1 MQLLRPHDLL
11 EGGQLLFSEILTP
24 FQKTKLGWIM
34 GGSLPSESY
43 QPISCVAVKK
53 PNFYLKK
60 FWQLE
65 ETTNQSLSMTEEDKH
80 CEEYFKAN
88 IRREKSCG
96 STTLRDAVNF
106 QESVNCISYTA
117 TVDSDNAIQKFSRWT
132 KLQRVVAHC
141 LRYISN
147 SKKKPASRAS
157 GPITVDEVQR
167 ARDVIIKL
175 SQQRHHST
183 ILDPLEKGVSN
194 ATSIKS
200 KMSASTLCQIPARN
214 GRRSEGGCTILKQSL
229 AARKNRRSPPRRW
242 WNRQGCDNSPKQQTN
257 QTSFDRAME
266 NQLQKI
272 ANKIKRERKDIAS
285 AEKEAACFKEI
296 HKLLEN
302 IENDT
307 ERAEENTLNVVN
319 AVIGEPECS
328 VIPYSTPWIKVF
340 NGELLLS
347 LFNEESICLQN
358 FIDDEHEGSGPHLIE
373 KNIRNYIAHD
383 IILHKRLNRD
393 FYYMLLDQCTPAL
406 GQTIHLCGIMTCT
419 QVDLNKCENQH
430 QFPPEIL
437 LHTIERINN
446 LSIAKEVTLYTLYLI
461 SVHHDEKFIFNCH
474 LHLIN
479 RKRPI
484 IVEDI
489 FPIFANWGLDLT
501 DLYNV
506 DEEKLH
512 GRFGKKE
519 RNIDKMP
526 ENERL
531 LTFNIELIGKT
542 LISYTICN
550 FLDFTSGA
558 RTFIGI
564 LARLILSQELYSE
577 GLIPTYSTLLT
588 FTCQKIVER
597 KILKL
602 SEIIQILFE
611 KERDILLQVEIC
623 NSIVHPFFPVLN
635 SLLVLGTI
643 SSVLGREGWPKGPLI
658 TINHIKATLRKLR
671 ENEVLPVEFY
681 SILTLLTNA
690 LRHITATPDDFA
702 EINSLLTV
710 LESKINQT
718 EDSVDLIR
726 LKRELAKVRSLVAD
740 IKT

>member
-1 MQLLRPHDLL
+1 M
-11 EGGQLLFSEILTP
+11 
-24 FQKTKLGWIM
+24 
-34 GGSLPSESY
+34 
-43 QPISCVAVKK
+43 
-53 PNFYLKK
+53 
-60 FWQLE
+60 
-65 ETTNQSLSMTEEDKH
+65 
-80 CEEYFKAN
+80 
-88 IRREKSCG
+88 
-96 STTLRDAVNF
+96 
-106 QESVNCISYTA
+106 
-117 TVDSDNAIQKFSRWT
+117 
-132 KLQRVVAHC
+132 
-141 LRYISN
+141 
-147 SKKKPASRAS
+147 
-157 GPITVDEVQR
+157 
-167 ARDVIIKL
+167 
-175 SQQRHHST
+175 
-183 ILDPLEKGVSN
+183 
-194 ATSIKS
+194 
-200 KMSASTLCQIPARN
+200 
-214 GRRSEGGCTILKQSL
+214 
-229 AARKNRRSPPRRW
+229 
-242 WNRQGCDNSPKQQTN
+242 
-257 QTSFDRAME
+257 
-266 NQLQKI
+266 

-319 AVIGEPECS
+319 AAIGEPECS
-328 VIPYSTPWIKVF
+328 VIPYSTPWIKAF

-347 LFNEESICLQN
+347 LFNEESICLRN
-358 FIDDEHEGSGPHLIE
+358 FIDEEHEGSVPHLKE
-373 KNIRNYIAHD
+373 ENIRNYIAQD
-383 IILHKRLNRD
+383 II
-393 FYYMLLDQCTPAL
+393 
-406 GQTIHLCGIMTCT
+406 
-419 QVDLNKCENQH
+419 
-430 QFPPEIL
+430 EIL

-474 LHLIN
+474 LYLIN

-484 IVEDI
+484 VVEDI

-506 DEEKLH
+506 DEEKLRR
-512 GRFGKKE
+512 RFGKKD

-564 LARLILSQELYSE
+564 LARLILSQKLYSE

-588 FTCQKIVER
+588 FACQKIVQR

-635 SLLVLGTI
+635 SLLVLDTI

-658 TINHIKATLRKLR
+658 TIDHIKATLRKLR